1 MSGASGDSGAVLVTG
16 ASGYIGSHVVA
27 NLLSKGMKVRATVR
41 DSSDPERVGHLESL
55 PVSDGGGLE
64 IVEMDLLDIESVRRA
79 VSGCQSVIHTAAV
92 VVLKSK
98 RAQEEI
104 VDPSVV
110 GTRNILDAI
119 DGSSTVRNLVHTS
132 STAAI
137 RPSSWEDGQTLTTDT
152 WADDATIEENPYG
165 LAKYSAEKLVRDWHS
180 SKEGSVRMVTINPCV
195 VLGPP
200 LSKRHLRGSPS
211 FLMMLLRREIP
222 FVIPMHISI
231 VDVRDVA
238 EAHVRALTMGED
250 AGRYLVV
257 SGQMWWKEIAR
268 AIKAENPTLRV
279 PTRQIPYSLSL
290 IVSMFH
296 PRVSL
301 SWARMH
307 LGKRLF
313 WDSSPAQ
320 RDLGMSWREPRD
332 SVLETIPPIL
342 ENGWK

>member
-119 DGSSTVRNLVHTS
+119 DGSNTVRNLVHTS

-180 SKEGSVRMVTINPCV
+180 STEGSVP
-195 VLGPP
+195 
-200 LSKRHLRGSPS
+200 
-211 FLMMLLRREIP
+211 
-222 FVIPMHISI
+222 
-231 VDVRDVA
+231 D
-238 EAHVRALTMGED
+238 
-250 AGRYLVV
+250 
-257 SGQMWWKEIAR
+257 
-268 AIKAENPTLRV
+268 
-279 PTRQIPYSLSL
+279 
-290 IVSMFH
+290 
-296 PRVSL
+296 
-301 SWARMH
+301 
-307 LGKRLF
+307 
-313 WDSSPAQ
+313 
-320 RDLGMSWREPRD
+320 
-332 SVLETIPPIL
+332 
-342 ENGWK
+342 